1 MRELECF
8 LLVTKGAMVKWRP
21 QLDSAPQIGLE
32 IFLEGVLIGV
42 GSGIAGTE
50 DVGSFNRWSGWS
62 E

>member
-42 GSGIAGTE
+42 GGGIAGTE
-50 DVGSFNRWSGWS
+50 DIGS
-62 E
+62 